1 MFSGSYPNY
10 GFGRFWVCAG
20 QLLRWGWVCVLVS
33 SVVLISGFCC
43 FELGEYIGFFVLLGL
58 DFSHYCF
65 SSFVSSCLLGSISMP
80 MYLFT
85 AIVNGGV
92 L

>member
-1 MFSGSYPNY
+1 MGLGLCS
-10 GFGRFWVCAG
+10 
-20 QLLRWGWVCVLVS
+20 VS

-43 FELGEYIGFFVLLGL
+43 FELGEYIGVFVLLGL
-58 DFSHYCF
+58 DFSRYCF
-65 SSFVSSCLLGSISMP
+65 SSFVLSCLLGSISML

-85 AIVNGGV
+85 ATVNGGV